1 MDFICCY
8 NCLCMMKLDGP
19 TTSGTQVNKLH
30 DFVSITVVTE
40 CAGWYGVYTAAW

>member
-19 TTSGTQVNKLH
+19 TTPGTQVNKLH
-30 DFVSITVVTE
+30 DFVSITVVTVILQFQGRRVE
-40 CAGWYGVYTAAW
+40 L